1 MEASAVRELA
11 KEDYSWEALR
21 KASDNWLEPVIVRGM
36 FADTAAVKTWPT
48 SASGAEESEELSNGL
63 ASLSKFDVSVVQ
75 NSTVGKD
82 HWINCGGV
90 SRSLLL
96 NICYM
101 QDTLKMMITRS
112 NSYAK

>member
-36 FADTAAVKTWPT
+36 FSDTAAVKTWPT
-48 SASGAEESEELSNGL
+48 SASGAEGSEELSNGL

-90 SRSLLL
+90 GRSLLL
-96 NICYM
+96 TICYM
-101 QDTLKMMITRS
+101 RDNL
-112 NSYAK
+112 Y